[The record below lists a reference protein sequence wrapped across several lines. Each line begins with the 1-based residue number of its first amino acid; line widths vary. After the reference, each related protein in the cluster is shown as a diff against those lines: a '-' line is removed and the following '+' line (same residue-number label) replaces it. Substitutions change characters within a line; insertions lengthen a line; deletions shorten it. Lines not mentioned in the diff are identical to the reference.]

1 MKIPY
6 KKTKDGITLTV
17 KVQPRSSRK
26 GLAVV
31 GDVLKVNLTA
41 PPADGAA
48 NEQLIELLSKELG
61 VRKSAIRIVKGASS
75 RNKLIV
81 VQGVDGL

>member
-6 KKTKDGITLTV
+6 KKTKNGITLTV

-26 GLAVV
+26 GLTVI
-31 GDVLKVNLTA
+31 GDVLKVSLTA

-48 NEQLIELLSKELG
+48 NEQLIELLSEELG
-61 VRKSAIRIVKGASS
+61 IRKSAIRILRGISS
-75 RNKLIV
+75 RNKLIEV
-81 VQGVDGL
+81 EGVNGL

>member
-6 KKTKDGITLTV
+6 KKTKKGITLTV
-17 KVQPRSSRK
+17 KVQPRASRK

-31 GDVLKVNLTA
+31 GDVLKVSLTA

-48 NEQLIELLSKELG
+48 NEQLIEFLSEELG
-61 VRKSAIRIVKGASS
+61 VRKSAIRILKGASS
-75 RNKLIV
+75 RNKLV
-81 VQGVDGL
+81 EVEGVHEL